1 MVIPMQKTYICCC
14 LKIYNFMKKLLMR
27 ALSGFVFV
35 SVLIFSILYSKISF
49 ISLFFIL
56 MLFCLYEFKKM
67 TKLKSIFPYII
78 GILLF
83 IFGNILNVDDVPAR
97 LIFEY
102 VGVALFLT
110 IFITFASILFA
121 KKEEVFNHLG
131 KIFLSIIYI
140 VVPFT
145 LMVQIPFL
153 NASFDYVNST
163 ILGVFLLIWTNDT
176 FAFFVGKNIGKHK
189 LLERISPNKTIEGFI
204 GGMIFTFLIS
214 FILANQFTSLT
225 TLQWIVIAGI
235 VSIFGVLGDL
245 IESMFKRQA
254 GVKDSSNFIP
264 GHGGFLDRFDS
275 VIFAAPFI
283 FIYLQLVQ

>member
-1 MVIPMQKTYICCC
+1 
-14 LKIYNFMKKLLMR
+14 MKR
-27 ALSGFVFV
+27 ALSGIVFV

-49 ISLFFIL
+49 ISLFFLL
-56 MLFCLYEFKKM
+56 MLVCIFEFKRM
-67 TKLKSIFPYII
+67 IKLKSIFPYLI
-78 GILLF
+78 GILAF
-83 IFGNILNVDDVPAR
+83 VFGNILNVEDVPSK
-97 LIFEY
+97 LIFQY
-102 VGVALFLT
+102 AGVVLFLV

-121 KKEEVFNHLG
+121 KKEEVISHLG
-131 KIFLSIIYI
+131 KIFLTVVYI

-145 LMVQIPFL
+145 LIVQIPFL
-153 NASFDYVNST
+153 NSTFNYVNST
-163 ILGVFLLIWTNDT
+163 ILGVFILIWTSDS
-176 FAFFVGKNIGKHK
+176 FAFIIGKNFGKHK
-189 LLERISPNKTIEGFI
+189 LLERISPNKTIEGFF
-204 GGMIFTFLIS
+204 GGLIFTFLVS
-214 FILANQFTSLT
+214 FILANQFTTLSLV
-225 TLQWIVIAGI
+225 QWLVIAGI

>member
-1 MVIPMQKTYICCC
+1 MG
-14 LKIYNFMKKLLMR
+14 KLLTR
-27 ALSGFVFV
+27 ALSGLVFV
-35 SVLIFSILYSKISF
+35 SVLIFSILYSKIAF
-49 ISLFFIL
+49 ICLFFIL
-56 MLFCLYEFKKM
+56 MMFCLYEFKKM
-67 TKLKSIFPYII
+67 IELKSVFPYII
-78 GILLF
+78 GSLLF
-83 IFGNILNVDDVPAR
+83 VFGNILNVEDVPSR
-97 LIFEY
+97 MIFEY
-102 VGVALFLT
+102 VGVGLFLT

-121 KKEEVFNHLG
+121 KKEEVISHLG
-131 KIFLSIIYI
+131 KIFLSVIYI

-153 NASFDYVNST
+153 NSTFNYINNT
-163 ILGVFLLIWTNDT
+163 ILGVFILIWVNDS
-176 FAFFVGKNIGKHK
+176 FAFLVGINLGKHK

-204 GGMIFTFLIS
+204 GGMIFTFITS
-214 FILANQFTSLT
+214 FILAHEFSSLSQT
-225 TLQWIVIAGI
+225 QWIVIAGI
-235 VSIFGVLGDL
+235 VSVFGVLGDL

>member
-1 MVIPMQKTYICCC
+1 MR
-14 LKIYNFMKKLLMR
+14 KLSKR

-35 SVLIFSILYSKISF
+35 SVLIFSILYSKITF

-56 MLFCLYEFKKM
+56 MIFCLYEFQKM
-67 TKLKSIFPYII
+67 IKLKSLFPYLI
-78 GILLF
+78 GALLF
-83 IFGNILNVDDVPAR
+83 VFGNILNVEDLPSII
-97 LIFEY
+97 IFEY

-110 IFITFASILFA
+110 IFMSFASILFA
-121 KKEEVFNHLG
+121 KKEEVISHLG

-145 LMVQIPFL
+145 LIVQIPFL
-153 NASFDYVNST
+153 NASFNYINTT
-163 ILGVFLLIWTNDT
+163 ILGVFILIWVNDS
-176 FAFFVGKNIGKHK
+176 FAFLIGKNFGKNK
-189 LLERISPNKTIEGFI
+189 LLERISPNKTIEGFL
-204 GGMIFTFLIS
+204 GGMVFTFIAS
-214 FILANQFTSLT
+214 FILANQFNSLSQT
-225 TLQWIVIAGI
+225 QWVVIAGI

>member
-1 MVIPMQKTYICCC
+1 MR
-14 LKIYNFMKKLLMR
+14 KLSQR

-35 SVLIFSILYSKISF
+35 SVLIFSILYSKITF

-56 MLFCLYEFKKM
+56 MIFCLYEFQKM
-67 TKLKSIFPYII
+67 IKLKSLFPYLI

-83 IFGNILNVDDVPAR
+83 IFGNILNVEDLPSIM
-97 LIFEY
+97 IFEY

-110 IFITFASILFA
+110 IFMSFASILFA
-121 KKEEVFNHLG
+121 KKEEVISHLG
-131 KIFLSIIYI
+131 KIFLTIIYI

-153 NASFDYVNST
+153 NTEYSYVNT
-163 ILGVFLLIWTNDT
+163 IILGVFILIWTNDT
-176 FAFFVGKNIGKHK
+176 FAFLIGKNFGKHK
-189 LLERISPNKTIEGFI
+189 LLKRISPNKTIEGFV
-204 GGMIFTFLIS
+204 GGMVFTFIAS
-214 FILANQFTSLT
+214 FILANVFTSLSIDK
-225 TLQWIVIAGI
+225 WIVIAGI
-235 VSIFGVLGDL
+235 VSVFGVLGDL

>member
-1 MVIPMQKTYICCC
+1 MI
-14 LKIYNFMKKLLMR
+14 
-27 ALSGFVFV
+27 
-35 SVLIFSILYSKISF
+35 
-49 ISLFFIL
+49 
-56 MLFCLYEFKKM
+56 
-67 TKLKSIFPYII
+67 KLKSLFPYLI
-78 GILLF
+78 GALLF
-83 IFGNILNVDDVPAR
+83 VFGNILNVEDLPSII
-97 LIFEY
+97 IFEY

-110 IFITFASILFA
+110 IFMSFASILFA
-121 KKEEVFNHLG
+121 KKEEVISHLG
-131 KIFLSIIYI
+131 KIFLTIIYI

-153 NASFDYVNST
+153 NTEYSYVNT
-163 ILGVFLLIWTNDT
+163 IILGVFILIWTNDT
-176 FAFFVGKNIGKHK
+176 FAFLIGKNFGKHK

-204 GGMIFTFLIS
+204 GGMVFTFIASLILTRVFS
-214 FILANQFTSLT
+214 SLS
-225 TLQWIVIAGI
+225 LDKWIVIAGI
-235 VSIFGVLGDL
+235 VSVFGVLGDL

>member
-1 MVIPMQKTYICCC
+1 
-14 LKIYNFMKKLLMR
+14 MKLIVKR
-27 ALSGFVFV
+27 TLSGFVFAG
-35 SVLIFSILYSKISF
+35 VLIFSILFSKISF
-49 ISLFFIL
+49 IFIFFIS

-67 TKLKSIFPYII
+67 IQLKSIFPYII

-83 IFGNILNVDDVPAR
+83 IFGNILNVEDVPAR
-97 LIFEY
+97 IIFEY
-102 VGVALFLT
+102 VGVMLFLT

-121 KKEEVFNHLG
+121 KKEEIVSHLG

-145 LMVQIPFL
+145 LIVQIPFL
-153 NASFDYVNST
+153 NASFNYVNTT
-163 ILGVFLLIWTNDT
+163 ILGVFILIWTSDT
-176 FAFFVGKNIGKHK
+176 FAFLIGKNFGKHK

-204 GGMIFTFLIS
+204 GGMVFTFLAS
-214 FILANQFTSLT
+214 LVLANQFTSLT
-225 TLQWIVIAGI
+225 QKQWLVIAGI

-245 IESMFKRQA
+245 IESIFKRQA

-283 FIYLQLVQ
+283 FIYLQLVH

>member
-1 MVIPMQKTYICCC
+1 
-14 LKIYNFMKKLLMR
+14 MKLIVKR
-27 ALSGFVFV
+27 TLSGLVFV
-35 SVLIFSILYSKISF
+35 SVLIFSILFSKISF
-49 ISLFFIL
+49 IFIFFIS

-67 TKLKSIFPYII
+67 IQLKSIFPYII
-78 GILLF
+78 GTLLF
-83 IFGNILNVDDVPAR
+83 IFGNILNVEDVPAR
-97 LIFEY
+97 IIFEY
-102 VGVALFLT
+102 VGVMLFLT

-121 KKEEVFNHLG
+121 KKEEVVSHLG
-131 KIFLSIIYI
+131 KIFLTIIYI

-145 LMVQIPFL
+145 LIVQIPFL
-153 NASFDYVNST
+153 NASFNYVNTT
-163 ILGVFLLIWTNDT
+163 ILGVFILIWTSDT
-176 FAFFVGKNIGKHK
+176 FAFLVGKNFGKHK

-204 GGMIFTFLIS
+204 GGMVFTFLAS
-214 FILANQFTSLT
+214 LVLANQFTSLT
-225 TLQWIVIAGI
+225 QKQWLVIAGI

-283 FIYLQLVQ
+283 FIYLQLVH